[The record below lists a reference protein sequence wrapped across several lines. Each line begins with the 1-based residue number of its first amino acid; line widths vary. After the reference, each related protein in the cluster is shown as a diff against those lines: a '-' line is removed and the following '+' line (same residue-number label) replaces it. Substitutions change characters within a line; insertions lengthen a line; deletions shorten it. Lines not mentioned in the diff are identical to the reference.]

1 MEHKLHIFLL
11 SGILFAL
18 IGCTGKPGIT
28 NPLQPNPLRQ
38 SGADSLY
45 TEGTAMSI
53 HLQDPERALV
63 LIDSGVIVGNIAW
76 DCGEYLKAVVQ
87 YGEMNHALARQT
99 CLDLLHDASHRTDVD
114 SVNIMHTHMLLTAI
128 ENNFGNH
135 PAVIRHATKAS
146 QMAHALDET
155 ECVAEMEGY
164 IARAMSMTGNNE
176 KAIARLHNVVDELRQ
191 TYTFDGMIS
200 YFSTAKKLL
209 HVLDDDERYSEMVP
223 VCEAM
228 LEHISEFADHY
239 DRFADIPGDFDPK
252 DFEDFAR
259 GQTLAFLT
267 IAYARQYTAV
277 KVGAGP
283 VPARTGPV
291 PAHDLLQKAL
301 ATETEME
308 RTRWSKTLD
317 CDRLMT
323 SAYHHLGQFDR
334 FDAAMDHLDSTR
346 TDTLNSNYVI
356 ALKARCAAAD
366 MRGRTAEALRYLQRA
381 FAVHDSVDARNQR
394 EQLNELATIY
404 HLQEEQLAR
413 QQAETQ
419 ARFLRWVTAAVV
431 VILVL
436 AVGFAAY
443 FFYKRRETMEKNRAL
458 VRMIDEMHEN
468 EELRMK
474 NEENAVAQPTAQAG
488 SSLFTLYSSFLHL
501 IHDEQFYRNAALD
514 RDTVC
519 QHLGI
524 DRHTLNQLLNTYA
537 DGLSLP
543 AYINKVRLDLA
554 YELLRDEPDKSISDI
569 AAAVGFTPQNLR
581 LQFKRRYGI
590 TPTEY
595 RQNR

>member
-18 IGCTGKPGIT
+18 VGCTGKPGIT
-28 NPLQPNPLRQ
+28 NPLQPNALQPNPLRQ

-63 LIDSGVIVGNIAW
+63 LIDSGVIVGNIAR

-87 YGEMNHALARQT
+87 YGEMNHAQARQT
-99 CLDLLHDASHRTDVD
+99 CLKLIDDLQIDDLRLDSLTLLRTY
-114 SVNIMHTHMLLTAI
+114 MLLTAI
-128 ENNFGNH
+128 DNSSCNF
-135 PAVIRHATKAS
+135 PAVIRYATEAS
-146 QMAHALDET
+146 RLAHALGET
-155 ECVAEMEGY
+155 ESVGEMEGY

-176 KAIARLHNVVDELRQ
+176 EGIARLRNVVDELRQ

-239 DRFADIPGDFDPK
+239 DRFAGGHSDFDPK

-267 IAYARQYTAV
+267 IAYARQYTAA

-283 VPARTGPV
+283 VPAHV
-291 PAHDLLQKAL
+291 LLQKAL

-317 CDRLMT
+317 CDRMMT

-334 FDAAMDHLDSTR
+334 FDAAMDYLDSTR

-356 ALKARCAAAD
+356 ALKARCAAAY